1 MVVITAIAASHFVT
15 GEQCRLGIV
24 DSETISS
31 GWGMMLSE
39 LLWVVFIL
47 VLFWSDTIADSQI
60 EIDVDL
66 EAGRVCQKGK
76 GICTPSC
83 RRRRYSFSVAER
95 EHRATKE
102 WNESTPLGK
111 LHEEG
116 VQCSDVQPREEWEK
130 DCGGSNGI
138 TPLTSTQ

>member
-1 MVVITAIAASHFVT
+1 MSYCGLYLSFF
-15 GEQCRLGIV
+15 CFRLTP
-24 DSETISS
+24 SP
-31 GWGMMLSE
+31 
-39 LLWVVFIL
+39 IL
-47 VLFWSDTIADSQI
+47 KSKSMSTLK
-60 EIDVDL
+60 
-66 EAGRVCQKGK
+66 RVECVKKGK
-76 GICTPSC
+76 GVSPPPC
-83 RRRRYSFSVAER
+83 RRYSLSVDDR